1 MTEDEKELE
10 QKIKQYQYEE
20 EENKKRLET
29 LSRDMHKGRKKTL
42 IFRINK
48 TIGRIIIGWFLIFCT
63 LLGLALIRAL
73 LNYVEAL
80 QNYDPVRIIE
90 NVYDMNLKELSREVG
105 DKEIIYKVKP
115 TKWKY
120 NKIEFTIYRKGGI
133 TNDDFGERYLKY
145 IVDNIEQKELLNGF
159 EIQETERETKLLD
172 YKLVYKFEDNE
183 SSKIADQKIQDL
195 KNYIFEKD
203 KKAGRYINLNGS
215 IIKEE
220 IKNEQISN

>member
-1 MTEDEKELE
+1 MTEEEKELE

-20 EENKKRLET
+20 EETKKRLET
-29 LSRDMHKGRKKTL
+29 LSKDMHKGRKKTL

-63 LLGLALIRAL
+63 LLGLALIGAL

-90 NVYDMNLKELSREVG
+90 DVYDINLKELSREVG
-105 DKEIIYKVKP
+105 YKEIIYKVKP

-120 NKIEFTIYRKGGI
+120 NKIEFTIYRKGGM

-145 IVDNIEQKELLNGF
+145 IVDNIDQKELLNGF
-159 EIQETERETKLLD
+159 EIQEEEKETKLLD
-172 YKLVYKFEDNE
+172 YKLIYKFEDDE

-195 KNYIFEKD
+195 KNYILKKD
-203 KKAGRYINLNGS
+203 KKAGRYINLNEL

-220 IKNEQISN
+220 IKDEQISN

>member
-48 TIGRIIIGWFLIFCT
+48 TVGRIIIGWFLLFCT
-63 LLGLALIRAL
+63 LLGLALIWSI
-73 LNYVEAL
+73 LNYVQQL
-80 QNYDPVRIIE
+80 QNFDPVRIIE
-90 NVYDMNLKELSREVG
+90 DVYDINLKELSREVG
-105 DKEIIYKVKP
+105 YKEIIYKVKP

-120 NKIEFTIYRKGGI
+120 NKIEFTIYRKGGM

-145 IVDNIEQKELLNGF
+145 IVDNIDQKELLNGF
-159 EIQETERETKLLD
+159 EIQENEKESKLLD

-195 KNYIFEKD
+195 KNYIFKKD
-203 KKAGRYINLNGS
+203 KKAGRYININEL

>member
-1 MTEDEKELE
+1 MTEEEKELE

-20 EENKKRLET
+20 EETKKRLET
-29 LSRDMHKGRKKTL
+29 LSKDMHKGRKKTL

-63 LLGLALIRAL
+63 LLGLALIGAL

-90 NVYDMNLKELSREVG
+90 DVYDINLKELSREVG
-105 DKEIIYKVKP
+105 YKEIIYKVKP

-120 NKIEFTIYRKGGI
+120 NKIEFTIYRKGGM

-145 IVDNIEQKELLNGF
+145 ITDNIDQKELLNGF
-159 EIQETERETKLLD
+159 EIQENEKESKLLD

-195 KNYIFEKD
+195 KNYIFKKD
-203 KKAGRYINLNGS
+203 KKAGRYINLNEL

>member
-1 MTEDEKELE
+1 MTEEEKELE

-20 EENKKRLET
+20 EETKKRLET
-29 LSRDMHKGRKKTL
+29 LSKDMHKGRKKTL

-63 LLGLALIRAL
+63 LLGLALIGAL

-90 NVYDMNLKELSREVG
+90 DVYDINLKELSREVG
-105 DKEIIYKVKP
+105 YKEIIYKVKP

-120 NKIEFTIYRKGGI
+120 NKIEFTIYRKGGM

-145 IVDNIEQKELLNGF
+145 IVDNIDQKELLSGF
-159 EIQETERETKLLD
+159 EIQENEKESKLLD

-195 KNYIFEKD
+195 KNYIFKKD
-203 KKAGRYINLNGS
+203 KKAGRYIYLNEL

>member
-29 LSRDMHKGRKKTL
+29 LSRDMHKGKKKTL

-48 TIGRIIIGWFLIFCT
+48 TVGRIIIGWFLIFCT

-120 NKIEFTIYRKGGI
+120 NKIEFTIYRKGGM

-145 IVDNIEQKELLNGF
+145 IVDNIEQKELLSGF

-172 YKLVYKFEDNE
+172 YKLVYKFEDDE

-203 KKAGRYINLNGS
+203 KKAGRYINLNGL

>member
-1 MTEDEKELE
+1 MTEEEKELE

-20 EENKKRLET
+20 EETKKRLET
-29 LSRDMHKGRKKTL
+29 LSKDMHKGRKKTL

-63 LLGLALIRAL
+63 LLGLALIGAL

-90 NVYDMNLKELSREVG
+90 DVYDINLKELSREVG
-105 DKEIIYKVKP
+105 YKEIIYKVKP

-120 NKIEFTIYRKGGI
+120 NKIEFTIYRKGGM

-145 IVDNIEQKELLNGF
+145 IVDNIEQKELLSGF
-159 EIQETERETKLLD
+159 EIQENEKEDKLLN
-172 YKLVYKFEDNE
+172 YKLVYKFEDDE
-183 SSKIADQKIQDL
+183 SSKVADQKIQDL
-195 KNYIFEKD
+195 KNYVFKKD
-203 KKAGRYINLNGS
+203 KKAGRYINLNEL

-220 IKNEQISN
+220 IKDEQISN

>member
-1 MTEDEKELE
+1 MTEEEKELE

-20 EENKKRLET
+20 EENKKKLET

-48 TIGRIIIGWFLIFCT
+48 TIGSIIIGWFLFFCT
-63 LLGLALIRAL
+63 LVGLALIWSL
-73 LNYVEAL
+73 LNYVQQL
-80 QNYDPVRIIE
+80 QRYDPVRIIE
-90 NVYDMNLKELSREVG
+90 DIYSMNLKELSREVG

-120 NKIEFTIYRKGGI
+120 NKIEFTIYRKGGM

-145 IVDNIEQKELLNGF
+145 IVDNIEQKELLDGF
-159 EIQETERETKLLD
+159 EIQEEEKETKLLD
-172 YKLVYKFEDNE
+172 YKLIYKFEDDE

-195 KNYIFEKD
+195 KNYIFKKD
-203 KKAGRYINLNGS
+203 KKAGIYINLNEL

-220 IKNEQISN
+220 MKNEEISN